1 MLQNS
6 GFLSGVKT
14 IGVQF
19 RRDSRVPKQH
29 KEAAGVLIQHTDN
42 GGMLSLFLVIATAS
56 AATSV
61 CEKDADCNH
70 GFCPT
75 ISNTTASNCVC
86 FAGWSPPDCQNVDLG
101 IYTAQGNFF
110 VALAIALWVVSIPLG
125 TLMCLHNKS
134 APVQG
139 RHPLLVVISVVLFLI
154 FVTAVLL
161 ERVYPYVYSCSGFVV
176 MSVMIFGLSLW
187 TMFVRTWLVYFM
199 FMATAERAERRIAE
213 RDGGV
218 RVKNGW
224 FVSHRWMTSVIF
236 QYVLF
241 GVGFV
246 ALLITTI
253 VFAVLTQSTTNAKGF
268 ETCSARTGVFV
279 TMAIIVLC
287 IGAAWAFFSFQ
298 LRRVPNDG
306 FFIKKELMLLAVT
319 CLVAVILF
327 LPLSTS
333 EGSRAFANDHF
344 SFDALVA
351 GLTGFAVVFI
361 CFGYPLSKLHI
372 PRPVDED
379 QETLTLEEVL
389 AIRPEGRDA
398 FRVFLVSEFSVEN
411 MLVLDDI
418 EKYKAMALV
427 YGRANPDKVK
437 KVGSPK
443 QKLGKSKSTTA
454 STTLQVV
461 SDAVTSLARPNSA
474 APEEDP
480 ERKSGQDDDPL
491 VAKFAKEGVD
501 EKKLQ
506 AVAKDIYTRY
516 IDQGA
521 PDQVNL
527 SSQTASRLKAEL
539 AEKHS
544 PEGLYSGTLFDEVQH
559 EVVALCR
566 RDTFPRFC
574 RSPIGKELKEKLG
587 KAQDDEFRMGLVKHF
602 CKLFAVFC
610 LICSSALGGVCCGGA
625 T

>member
-1 MLQNS
+1 
-6 GFLSGVKT
+6 
-14 IGVQF
+14 
-19 RRDSRVPKQH
+19 
-29 KEAAGVLIQHTDN
+29 
-42 GGMLSLFLVIATAS
+42 MLSLFLVVALAAGAPTA
-56 AATSV
+56 
-61 CEKDADCNH
+61 CKLDADCAH
-70 GFCPT
+70 GFCVNET
-75 ISNTTASNCVC
+75 LTCYC
-86 FAGWSPPDCQNVDLG
+86 FAGWSPPACTSPDLG
-101 IYTAQGNFF
+101 IYTAQGDFF
-110 VALAIALWVVSIPLG
+110 VALAIALWVISIPLA
-125 TLMCLHNKS
+125 TLMCLHNKA

-139 RHPLLVVISVVLFLI
+139 RHPLLVVLSVITFLV

-161 ERVYPYVYSCSGFVV
+161 ERVYPHVYSCSGFVV
-176 MSVMIFGLSLW
+176 ISVMIFGMSLW
-187 TMFVRTWLVYFM
+187 TMFLRTWLVFFM

-213 RDGGV
+213 QEGGT

-224 FVSHRWMTSVIF
+224 FVSHRWMTSLIF
-236 QYVLF
+236 QYVMF
-241 GVGFV
+241 AFGFV
-246 ALLITTI
+246 VLLITTI
-253 VFAVLTQSTTNAKGF
+253 VFSIITKSTTNAQGF

-279 TMAIIVLC
+279 TMAIIVLL
-287 IGAAWAFFSFQ
+287 IGIAWVIFSIK
-298 LRRVPNDG
+298 LRRVANDG
-306 FFIKKELMLLAVT
+306 FFIKKELAFLAIT

-327 LPLSTS
+327 LPLSIS
-333 EGSRAFANDHF
+333 EGSRKFANESF

-351 GLTGFAVVFI
+351 GLTGFSVVII

-389 AIRPEGRDA
+389 SVRPEGRDA

-418 EKYKAMALV
+418 EKYKAMAVV

-437 KVGSPK
+437 KSPK
-443 QKLGKSKSTTA
+443 QQGSKLPKAKSSAA
-454 STTLQVV
+454 STTLQAV
-461 SDAVTSLARPNSA
+461 SEAVTSLTRPNSA
-474 APEEDP
+474 APEEDG
-480 ERKSGQDDDPL
+480 ERKSHAAEPGDDPL
-491 VAKFAKEGVD
+491 VVKFTKEGVD

-506 AVAKDIYTRY
+506 LIAKDIYTRY

-527 SSQTASRLKAEL
+527 SSQTASKLRAEL

-544 PEGLYSGTLFDEVQH
+544 PDELYNGSLFDEVQH
-559 EVVALCR
+559 EVVSLCR

-587 KAQDDEFRMGLVKHF
+587 KAQDNEFRMGLVKHF

-610 LICSSALGGVCCGGA
+610 LICSSAIGGVCCGGA